1 MALGTDMARLRSLPI
16 LSCLDED
23 ALRLVAFSAEARA
36 LPSGHFLF
44 HRGDPSDGAVLVVSG
59 ALALDAEREDARAIR
74 RVGPGAL
81 LDESALL
88 APGFRTDTATA
99 TGTTTTV
106 AIPRSVMMR
115 VLEAYP
121 SNAVA
126 LRRYW
131 AERLSGRLE
140 VLRAAIRP

>member
-1 MALGTDMARLRSLPI
+1 MALGTDMARLRSLPV

-36 LPSGHFLF
+36 LPSGHLLF
-44 HRGDPSDGAVLVVSG
+44 RRGDPTDGAVLVVSG
-59 ALALDAEREDARAIR
+59 ALALDTGHGDTRAIR
-74 RVGPGAL
+74 PGTL

-88 APGFRTDTATA
+88 APGFRSATTTAA
-99 TGTTTTV
+99 GTTTTV
-106 AIPRSVMMR
+106 AIPRSAMMR

-131 AERLSGRLE
+131 AERLSRRLDAFK
-140 VLRAAIRP
+140 AATRP